1 VRVQRNREI
10 FYLSRNE
17 YAQLECDILAVEVDH
32 IFLLE
37 EYKYLREVSED
48 QLDRWGQLIVFVVFG
63 VDLLFECGRLDLD
76 VKQLGLLLESLH
88 AVEGVLLGY
97 LSHFEL

>member
-1 VRVQRNREI
+1 MRVQRNRKI

-17 YAQLECDILAVEVDH
+17 NTQLECDILAVEVDH

-48 QLDRWGQLIVFVVFG
+48 
-63 VDLLFECGRLDLD
+63 
-76 VKQLGLLLESLH
+76 
-88 AVEGVLLGY
+88 
-97 LSHFEL
+97 

>member
-1 VRVQRNREI
+1 VRVQGNRKI

-17 YAQLECDILAVEVDH
+17 NTQLERDILAIEVYH

-63 VDLLFECGRLDLD
+63 VDLLFKG
-76 VKQLGLLLESLH
+76 G
-88 AVEGVLLGY
+88 
-97 LSHFEL
+97 